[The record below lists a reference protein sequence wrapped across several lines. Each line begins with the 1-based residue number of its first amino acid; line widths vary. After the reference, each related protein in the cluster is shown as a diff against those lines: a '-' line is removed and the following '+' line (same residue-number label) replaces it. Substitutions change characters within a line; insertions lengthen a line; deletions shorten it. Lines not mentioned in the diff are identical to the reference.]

1 MYLSWSHNIWGNVFG
16 YLTFRNNNVKGSY
29 HVLSTF
35 CESFYSNLPSFS
47 HFIIMINI
55 SDLHD
60 LSYYLKNFKK
70 LKPNRKKIKN
80 RKQQNRTFLTVQWL
94 RLHTPVQ
101 EAGVQS
107 LIREDAAWWT
117 QMKRKQ

>member
-1 MYLSWSHNIWGNVFG
+1 MQLKTVFRG
-16 YLTFRNNNVKGSY
+16 KWIA
-29 HVLSTF
+29 
-35 CESFYSNLPSFS
+35 PS
-47 HFIIMINI
+47 IYTRNI